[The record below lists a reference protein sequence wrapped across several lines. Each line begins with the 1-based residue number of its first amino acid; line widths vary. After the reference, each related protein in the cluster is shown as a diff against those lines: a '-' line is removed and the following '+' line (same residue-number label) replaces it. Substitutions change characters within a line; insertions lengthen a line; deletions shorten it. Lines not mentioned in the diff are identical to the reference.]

1 MSNTVSTTIPDRNIW
16 LIYAAILVLGLAY
29 GISLALTA
37 LQLDA
42 AGFGKHEIGTLA
54 TIFASGI
61 VLLSLPIGR
70 VIGVLSAKTTLVACL
85 LVYAACVSAF
95 PFQTQYANVG
105 MLRFFD
111 GASSVG
117 IWVSCETI
125 LLSRAA
131 PERKALVMSL
141 YAMAMALGYLGGAVI
156 AKGIYALTGSMPD
169 AFLTSGAIALVAAL
183 LVLLRLD
190 RDAPV
195 RAPRTDEQA
204 ASETTTE
211 AIVRRIK
218 TSCFAAFSY
227 GYFQASVVLFLP
239 LFLIEQKGIP
249 KAYTIL
255 VPAIFSL
262 GMLLFT
268 SYAGRLGDRFG
279 QLRVMR
285 LLATVGT
292 AMILGFVLLSTWTPM
307 CIAIFVAGASL
318 ASISPLSLALQGRS
332 VEPRD
337 YGRATALYNTFY
349 AGGMLLGPP
358 ISSFIFERRG
368 GEAMLIH
375 LALLWA
381 SFVLFA
387 SWFAKD
393 DPAAV
398 RGDAPA
404 ELEGAR

>member
-1 MSNTVSTTIPDRNIW
+1 VSTTIPDRNIW

-42 AGFGKHEIGTLA
+42 VGFGKHEIGTLA

-61 VLLSLPIGR
+61 VLLSLPMGR
-70 VIGVLSAKTTLVACL
+70 VIGALSAKTTLVACL

-95 PFQTQYANVG
+95 PYQTQYASVG
-105 MLRFFD
+105 ALRFFD

-117 IWVSCETI
+117 IWVACETI

-156 AKGIYALTGSMPD
+156 AKGIYAATGSMTD
-169 AFLTSGAIALVAAL
+169 AFLTSGAIAVLSAL
-183 LVLLRLD
+183 LVMLRLE

-195 RAPRTDEQA
+195 RAPVAPAEA
-204 ASETTTE
+204 ASHTTAG
-211 AIVRRIK
+211 AILLRIK

-285 LLATVGT
+285 LLAAVGT
-292 AMILGFVLLSTWTPM
+292 LMILGFVLLSSWTPM

-349 AGGMLLGPP
+349 ALGMLIGPP
-358 ISSFIFERRG
+358 ISSFFFERRG

-387 SWFAKD
+387 LWFAKD

-398 RGDAPA
+398 SGEARAD
-404 ELEGAR
+404 GALRLL